1 MELGGNG
8 THSGVSVSLP
18 YGSVQLKILQI
29 SSAQAFG
36 GGERHLVDLS
46 NELTRRRHEVFAI
59 VRPRSPL
66 VPRLTELSPEHIQTL
81 PLRNALDV
89 SSANQLAA
97 FVKRHKIEI
106 VHAHMARDYSLAAF
120 ATRRN
125 PGTRLIVTRHVL
137 FRLNR
142 LHSRVLSRASRV
154 IAVSEAVARELRK
167 QNLLSASKISVVR
180 NGVDV
185 DALSTVRDSIQ
196 RQQQFVKYG
205 FPSDALV
212 AGTVGQLSP
221 LKGHDV
227 FIQAAATVAENLP
240 NARFVIAG
248 SDVSRDGETVVALT
262 RLTRELGV
270 ENHFRFV
277 GAVDDVSSVLSV
289 LDLFVSASRSEAF
302 GLAMVE
308 AMACSVP
315 IVATD
320 TEGAREVVEE
330 QETGLLVPVG
340 DHEALAASI
349 TRLLSDSKLRARM
362 GQLALDRA
370 REQFSLQRM
379 VDEVEAI
386 YRGDV

>member
-1 MELGGNG
+1 
-8 THSGVSVSLP
+8 
-18 YGSVQLKILQI
+18 LKILQI